1 MRRKIQNLVVTEKT
15 PTHQELDRVIFSVQ
29 QGQQELDNIQ
39 ISIVESKNQLK
50 QLESEKGKILSSIDI
65 AKKTL
70 ADLDILIDQRNET
83 LSNISSE
90 IKSVKK
96 DLIDIQGSYRLAGEN
111 LQKYLDELRLK
122 QRHAER
128 ELIRIKKTTDG
139 IVEDH
144 EVIVQKLE
152 HDKEVIDSHVAKTQN
167 EILVKNQESILLQD
181 AIIAANKK
189 LDDIQHL
196 IVAAEEIVHKKE
208 NDIAKL
214 NGDIDATRKIHTNIA
229 AEVEVLKQDIL
240 TAKETL
246 EGLVGKIMEVTKREN
261 AVKKL
266 AESVKTLYEKAGV
279 KVNI

>member
-139 IVEDH
+139 IVE
-144 EVIVQKLE
+144 
-152 HDKEVIDSHVAKTQN
+152 
-167 EILVKNQESILLQD
+167 
-181 AIIAANKK
+181 
-189 LDDIQHL
+189 
-196 IVAAEEIVHKKE
+196 
-208 NDIAKL
+208 
-214 NGDIDATRKIHTNIA
+214 
-229 AEVEVLKQDIL
+229 
-240 TAKETL
+240 
-246 EGLVGKIMEVTKREN
+246 IMR
-261 AVKKL
+261 
-266 AESVKTLYEKAGV
+266 
-279 KVNI
+279 